1 MSDGIDIRECRA
13 RIGAPSRFRVR
24 TSRGIEIGGA
34 YIPKPPQPSA
44 DAEVIQRALLSKPAR
59 PIGERV
65 ADVIFATFLGI
76 CGAVLLVHLLS
87 R

>member
-1 MSDGIDIRECRA
+1 MTTFISPREH
-13 RIGAPSRFRVR
+13 IGAPTRPRVR

-44 DAEVIQRALLSKPAR
+44 DAEVIQRALLRKPPR

-65 ADVIFATFLGI
+65 ADVTFATVLGI
-76 CGAVLLVHLLS
+76 CGAALLVHFLA